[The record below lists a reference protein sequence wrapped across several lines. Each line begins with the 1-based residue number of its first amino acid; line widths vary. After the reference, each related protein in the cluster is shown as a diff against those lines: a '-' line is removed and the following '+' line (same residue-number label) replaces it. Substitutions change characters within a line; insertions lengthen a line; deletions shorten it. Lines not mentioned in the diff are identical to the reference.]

1 MIFDETCVHWAE
13 NRADQTRIILSSEV

>member
-1 MIFDETCVHWAE
+1 MFDETCVHWAE